1 MNTEEY
7 KQKIFERLETSGWGE
22 VLKPFIFSLEFEKI
36 LITLYNFTKIDKRFT
51 PSFKD
56 MFRAF
61 EECPY
66 SDLKLIIVNN
76 EPYNQINMADGISFS
91 CSKMIKPHPI
101 LKFILEDIN
110 TTVYSGHSVSIDKDL
125 KRWSNQGILMLN
137 TSLTAEINKPNQHHE
152 IWKPFIAYL
161 FDYFNNY
168 NKKVVYI
175 YMGKIAQEW
184 SEYVENDYKIF
195 ISHPASAA
203 YTKQLIWNSNNTF
216 LKVQQL
222 VAEIYGYVIKW

>member
-1 MNTEEY
+1 MNIEEY
-7 KQKIFERLETSGWGE
+7 KQKIFERLKINGWGE

-36 LITLYNFTKIDKRFT
+36 LTTLYNFTKIDKRFT

-66 SDLKLIIVNN
+66 SDLKLVIVNN
-76 EPYNQINMADGISFS
+76 EPYNQ
-91 CSKMIKPHPI
+91 
-101 LKFILEDIN
+101 FIFEDIN

-137 TSLTAEINKPNQHHE
+137 TSLTAEIGKSNQHHE

-184 SEYVENDYKIF
+184 SEYVKNDHKIF
-195 ISHPASAA
+195 TSHPASAA

-222 VAEIYGYVIKW
+222 VAEIYGYIIKW